1 MARRARRDVDVV
13 VADSQREAC
22 TGKEPYGV
30 VGEMA
35 ERRKVWRV
43 LKKGE
48 ESAGWRNGEK
58 ERERETD
65 KCLDS
70 SRAIFVKSEKMAGGR
85 SGWDGPK
92 RAMMSQLPGRDKRQT
107 SQSIL

>member
-35 ERRKVWRV
+35 ERREVRRV
-43 LKKGE
+43 LKRGE
-48 ESAGWRNGEK
+48 ESAGWRKG
-58 ERERETD
+58 ERETD

-70 SRAIFVKSEKMAGGR
+70 SRAIFVKSEKKAGGR

-92 RAMMSQLPGRDKRQT
+92 RAMMSQLPGRDKR
-107 SQSIL
+107 

>member
-35 ERRKVWRV
+35 ERREVRRV
-43 LKKGE
+43 LK
-48 ESAGWRNGEK
+48 
-58 ERERETD
+58 RER
-65 KCLDS
+65 S
-70 SRAIFVKSEKMAGGR
+70 
-85 SGWDGPK
+85 
-92 RAMMSQLPGRDKRQT
+92 
-107 SQSIL
+107 